1 MKNVIVIIII
11 LIVLVVGLINPFYC
25 MPVDSSSREDPET
38 KDPMSWKEDIR
49 DGVCISPYIDM
60 ENHKCGYRGRSKL
73 AAFLFS
79 LFLGFLGMDWF
90 YLSFGTATYT
100 VAGIFKIIVLLRR
113 KMTAI
118 DDLCY
123 ILPGY
128 LLCIFPVIWYLGDL
142 IRILGDSFPDG
153 NGMPLFQDM

>member
-1 MKNVIVIIII
+1 
-11 LIVLVVGLINPFYC
+11 
-25 MPVDSSSREDPET
+25 
-38 KDPMSWKEDIR
+38 
-49 DGVCISPYIDM
+49 M
-60 ENHKCGYRGRSKL
+60 ENHKCGYGGRSKL

-79 LFLGFLGMDWF
+79 FFLGFLGMDWF

-100 VAGIFKIIVLLRR
+100 VAGIFKIIVLLLAELGR

-118 DDLCY
+118 DDLRY

-142 IRILGDSFPDG
+142 IRILGDFLHNDFLSSARPHSQHVKQIV
-153 NGMPLFQDM
+153 NLKTPLKLR

>member
-1 MKNVIVIIII
+1 MKNVIVIMII
-11 LIVLVVGLINPFYC
+11 LIVFLVGSFYC
-25 MPVDSSSREDPET
+25 MPVDSSSREDPGT
-38 KDPMSWKEDIR
+38 KDPMLSWKEDIR

-79 LFLGFLGMDWF
+79 FFLGFLGMDWF